1 MDIRKA
7 FVTGRREPSKGI
19 ARGSNRRSRYSDLD
33 FESSEATAPKTA
45 APDMELISIL
55 LDNIET
61 SPPGITNRLLLMHHY
76 KQAGWHDAAVDVA
89 RGILHL
95 EPSDGEARQ
104 LVKSHTRN
112 QSAQSQPVYTNG
124 ACERVTERPRHSIT
138 QLPPPKTT
146 AERHALEREL
156 VEGFER
162 LQARAKTI
170 LRETRQVRDMQQEA
184 GATAVRSDN
193 HLQDLKALVDGRIS
207 AVVSVRAPLSARA
220 IARVMEADLGRALDV
235 AVADLADFVRWKRAS
250 GGPSAS
256 DNDAVRDGLARR
268 VRAIVAAL
276 PDTPDDLQQHPV
288 TALMHVEHE
297 ELERKYINDET
308 MYGDAVTDISRA
320 SFWVTEDGYA
330 WDMGELSTALK
341 SNKGVMRNPLSH
353 QMFSTNDVRSILRH
367 PLGQGL
373 GALQMEQSRLSQGV
387 RPSTI
392 DKLERLSG
400 VLLADDSEDQMASRQ
415 MIDEFLAYQA
425 TLPCSEQQALDELRV
440 PARDSHTGQSFDCT
454 IGEAVRDAQANKVCL
469 HKTGDLIGQAA
480 QYLRQSS
487 TMGRT

>member
-1 MDIRKA
+1 MKIRKSSL
-7 FVTGRREPSKGI
+7 TGRPAPSNGI
-19 ARGSNRRSRYSDLD
+19 TIGSFGLSKYSNLD

-45 APDMELISIL
+45 APDTELISIL
-55 LDNIET
+55 LDNIES
-61 SPPGITNRLLLMHHY
+61 SPAGITNRLLLMDHY
-76 KQAGWHDAAVDVA
+76 KQAGWHDAAMDVA
-89 RGILHL
+89 REILRL
-95 EPSDGEARQ
+95 EPSHNEARQ
-104 LVKSHTRN
+104 LVKSLTWD
-112 QSAQSQPVYTNG
+112 QSAQSQAAHTDRNHDRT
-124 ACERVTERPRHSIT
+124 AERPRNAVVM
-138 QLPPPKTT
+138 LPTPTTT
-146 AERHALEREL
+146 AERHALEGEL

-193 HLQDLKALVDGRIS
+193 HLQDLKALVEGRVS
-207 AVVSVRAPLSARA
+207 AVVSVRVPLSARA

-235 AVADLADFVRWKRAS
+235 VVADLADFVRWKRAS
-250 GGPSAS
+250 GEPSAS
-256 DNDAVRDGLARR
+256 DNDSIRDGLARR

-276 PDTPDDLQQHPV
+276 PDTPDDLQQHPL
-288 TALMHVEHE
+288 TALMHAEHE

-308 MYGDAVTDISRA
+308 MYGDAVTDIPRA

-330 WDMGELSTALK
+330 WDMNELSAALK
-341 SNKGVMRNPLSH
+341 SNKGVMRNPLSR
-353 QMFSTNDVRSILRH
+353 QMFSANDIGSIVRH
-367 PLGQGL
+367 PLGHGL
-373 GALQMEQSRLSQGV
+373 GALQMEQSRLSRGV

-392 DKLERLSG
+392 DKLQSLSG

-415 MIDEFLAYQA
+415 MIDDFLAYQA
-425 TLPCSEQQALDELRV
+425 TLPRAEQQALDELRV
-440 PARDSHTGQSFDCT
+440 PARDSHTGQAFDCT

-487 TMGRT
+487 TMRRS